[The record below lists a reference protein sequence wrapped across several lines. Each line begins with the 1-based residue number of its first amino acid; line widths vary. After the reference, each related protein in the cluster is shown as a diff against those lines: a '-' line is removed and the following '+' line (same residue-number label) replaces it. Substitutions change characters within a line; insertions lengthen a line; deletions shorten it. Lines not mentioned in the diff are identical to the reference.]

1 MLFFILSLLISVIL
15 TIMIAVMLTKTLTV
29 NWERKNRHPLSF
41 LMPVVLTVILL
52 YVSVTLTVPCLLDSV
67 AVVAKTCT
75 LEEITLEQGA
85 VGQMTVQAGERI
97 LHYNPQ
103 QFKFTGGQSFR
114 VLYTP
119 RSHFILEVTEI
130 GQNKIQ

>member
-15 TIMIAVMLTKTLTV
+15 TTVIVTILTKTLTV

-52 YVSVTLTVPCLLDSV
+52 YLSVTLTVPCLLDSV
-67 AVVAKTCT
+67 AVVAKTCI

-85 VGQMTVQAGERI
+85 VGQMTVQVGERL
-97 LHYNPQ
+97 LHYNPR
-103 QFKFTGGQSFR
+103 QFKFAAGRSFR

-130 GQNKIQ
+130 GENRIQ

>member
-1 MLFFILSLLISVIL
+1 MLFFILSLLISVLL
-15 TIMIAVMLTKTLTV
+15 TAVIVVILTKTLVV

-85 VGQMTVQAGERI
+85 VGQMTVQAGERS
-97 LHYNPQ
+97 LHYNPW
-103 QFKFTGGQSFR
+103 QFKFAAGKSFR

-130 GQNKIQ
+130 GQN